1 MKPLLSSLIRPST
14 ALITVVMVMAGGQAY
29 ADPTPKVEEFRLNLS
44 ANEIESANVS
54 QTRALAGQAYM
65 FGLPG
70 FLHYRQSTE
79 IKRNRGYL
87 APNEEPF
94 GGWVLLRELTN
105 PKTDNTLPN
114 VDTLYGANYV
124 RLDKQG
130 PVVLSIPKVED
141 RYYSVAIMDA
151 YFNNIEIV
159 GTKGTK
165 GEKSDI
171 LILPPNWKGAVPSGF
186 TKVVKS
192 PTVDIAMVQ
201 RIYTANPADVPAVHK
216 IQDQIVVAPL
226 SKWKSKDSKFDRIS
240 TPEFDSKELVR
251 DTSDP
256 LRYFQYVNAHVTRNP
271 PSTQYAAL
279 MGAFQGVGIGP
290 GATLPTDPALRQALI
305 DGAKDGQ
312 AIINATV
319 SAGPYKN
326 GWRVPDPKVGVPGPD
341 YRSAAVFQIT
351 QISSLP
357 PTEAMY
363 FFGFRDGA
371 GNLLNGKNNYSLTYP
386 AGQTPPV
393 EKNGFWSL
401 TMYKASDNLLVDNPI
416 NRYIMRPTT
425 DDLKFNADGSL
436 TIYIANKQPAGT
448 PLGNW
453 LPAPPDGFL
462 MALRTYLPAPAI
474 QNGSWFPPAVIQS
487 NP

>member
-1 MKPLLSSLIRPST
+1 
-14 ALITVVMVMAGGQAY
+14 MVLAGGQAC
-29 ADPTPKVEEFRLNLS
+29 AERIPKVEEFRINLS
-44 ANEIESANVS
+44 TNEIKSATIS
-54 QTRALAGQAYM
+54 QTRALAAQAYL

-79 IKRNRGYL
+79 IKRNRSYL

-192 PTVDIAMVQ
+192 PTVDVAMVQ
-201 RIYTANPADVPAVHK
+201 RIFTANAADISTVHQ
-216 IQDQIVVAPL
+216 IQDQIVVAPFF
-226 SKWKSKDSKFDRIS
+226 KWRSKDPHFDRIS
-240 TPEFDSKELVR
+240 TPEFDSKDLVR
-251 DTSDP
+251 DTSDA
-256 LRYFQYVNAHVTRNP
+256 LSYFQFVNTHVTRNP
-271 PSTQYAAL
+271 PSAQYAAL
-279 MGAFQGVGIGP
+279 IAAFKEIGIGP

-319 SAGPYKN
+319 STGPYQN

-363 FFGFRDGA
+363 FFGFQDSA
-371 GNLLNGKNNYSLTYP
+371 GNLLNGKNNYSLTIP
-386 AGQTPPV
+386 AGQKPPV

-401 TMYKASDNLLVDNPI
+401 TMYKASDNLLVDNTI
-416 NRYIMRPTT
+416 NRYVIRPNI
-425 DDLKFNADGSL
+425 DGLELNADGSL
-436 TIYIANKQPAGT
+436 TIYIASKQPTGT
-448 PLGNW
+448 PLSNW
-453 LPAPPDGFL
+453 LPAPPNGFL
-462 MALRTYLPAPAI
+462 IALRTYLPAPDI
-474 QNGSWFPPAVIQS
+474 QNGSWFPPAIIQS
-487 NP
+487 TP